1 MGFDCMLGFING
13 WGGFI
18 DFLSIYSVDYKLPY
32 WIWLMV
38 VDYNLPYW
46 IWFLFDTVLHDFLFL
61 KFAVGSTILGV
72 NHVIDNWLCNILY
85 SHFMVYSK
93 N

>member
-13 WGGFI
+13 WGDFI
-18 DFLSIYSVDYKLPY
+18 GYLFIYNVDYKLPY
-32 WIWLMV
+32 WIW
-38 VDYNLPYW
+38 
-46 IWFLFDTVLHDFLFL
+46 FLSDTVLHDFLFL

-72 NHVIDNWLCNILY
+72 NHVIDNWLRNILY

-93 N
+93 S

>member
-13 WGGFI
+13 WGDFI
-18 DFLSIYSVDYKLPY
+18 GYLFIYNVDYK
-32 WIWLMV
+32 
-38 VDYNLPYW
+38 LPYW

-72 NHVIDNWLCNILY
+72 NHVIDNWLHNILN

-93 N
+93 S

>member
-13 WGGFI
+13 WGDFI
-18 DFLSIYSVDYKLPY
+18 GYLFIYNVDYKLPY
-32 WIWLMV
+32 WIWFMV
-38 VDYNLPYW
+38 VDYKLPYW

-72 NHVIDNWLCNILY
+72 NHVIDNWLRNILY

-93 N
+93 S